1 MMLLRLDQNSAL
13 VADLVA
19 FVDLQMLQSSDPM
32 VLKVARKYRAVI
44 HQILDVVEEVLHID
58 TGVHTQ

>member
-1 MMLLRLDQNSAL
+1 MLLRLDQNSAL

-19 FVDLQMLQSSDPM
+19 FVGFQMLQSSDPM
-32 VLKVARKYRAVI
+32 VLEVAHKYRDVI
-44 HQILDVVEEVLHID
+44 HQILDVVEEVLHMD